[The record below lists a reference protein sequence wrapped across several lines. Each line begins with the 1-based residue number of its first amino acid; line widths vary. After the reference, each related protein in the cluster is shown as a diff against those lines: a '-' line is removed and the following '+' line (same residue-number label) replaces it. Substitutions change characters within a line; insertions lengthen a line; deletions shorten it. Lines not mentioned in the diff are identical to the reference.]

1 MPVSSAQWFAFS
13 TNLNAKSVTPKRQFN
28 SPKEPEKQR
37 LNGYKANVVPVLV
50 PNKEVTDGQK
60 NINDLNVKRGDSL
73 QYIVTGIRQNL
84 QSRSKTVTKQ
94 GIRDTFDAEKVTI
107 DLSKVKVYQAD
118 ASLNE
123 RLKSCCC
130 SD

>member
-1 MPVSSAQWFAFS
+1 MES
-13 TNLNAKSVTPKRQFN
+13 KRTRKATIEFN
-28 SPKEPEKQR
+28 R
-37 LNGYKANVVPVLV
+37 YKANVVPVLV

-73 QYIVTGIRQNL
+73 QYIVTGDTTEL
-84 QSRSKTVTKQ
+84 AKVDPKTVTKQ

-123 RLKSCCC
+123 KT
-130 SD
+130 

>member
-1 MPVSSAQWFAFS
+1 M
-13 TNLNAKSVTPKRQFN
+13 
-28 SPKEPEKQR
+28 
-37 LNGYKANVVPVLV
+37 

-73 QYIVTGIRQNL
+73 QYIVTGDTTEL
-84 QSRSKTVTKQ
+84 AKVDPKTVTKQ

-118 ASLNE
+118 
-123 RLKSCCC
+123 RKSVV
-130 SD
+130 

>member
-1 MPVSSAQWFAFS
+1 
-13 TNLNAKSVTPKRQFN
+13 
-28 SPKEPEKQR
+28 
-37 LNGYKANVVPVLV
+37 

-60 NINDLNVKRGDSL
+60 NVNDLNVKRGDSL
-73 QYIVTGIRQNL
+73 QYIVTGDTTEL
-84 QSRSKTVTKQ
+84 AKVDPKTVTKQ

-123 RLKSCCC
+123 KDSKAVAA
-130 SD
+130 

>member
-1 MPVSSAQWFAFS
+1 M
-13 TNLNAKSVTPKRQFN
+13 
-28 SPKEPEKQR
+28 
-37 LNGYKANVVPVLV
+37 
-50 PNKEVTDGQK
+50 
-60 NINDLNVKRGDSL
+60 KRGDSL
-73 QYIVTGIRQNL
+73 QYIVTGYDRTC

-123 RLKSCCC
+123 KTQKLLLQQLIQEELKT
-130 SD
+130 

>member
-1 MPVSSAQWFAFS
+1 
-13 TNLNAKSVTPKRQFN
+13 
-28 SPKEPEKQR
+28 
-37 LNGYKANVVPVLV
+37 PVLV

-73 QYIVTGIRQNL
+73 QYIVTGDTTEL
-84 QSRSKTVTKQ
+84 AKVDPKTVTKQ

-123 RLKSCCC
+123 KDLKAVAAAINSGKAKDVTA
-130 SD
+130 SYDL